1 MSNPPAH
8 RRLVPRRPK
17 PGPTGS
23 PGPASSEPDVEVTE
37 KRSVFDPSVLDLG
50 DEPEDGASRDSM
62 SELTVRRAQLDDPD
76 ELDPTVLR
84 KTAPPVGAPTP
95 GAADDDDD
103 DPPPTPSLA
112 AALAAASEFDV
123 TEIEPAEEDSLAA
136 ATLLRVQRPDSEP
149 SAGVS
154 LVDLEPTTLHAPPT
168 KSGLEDRPTAHLSPA
183 EYGLL
188 AAIAEGHEP
197 SRLRYA
203 DWLDRRGEPARA
215 ELLRLDHA
223 LHEMR
228 ADDPRFIPTLQR
240 IRALAPR
247 VSIDWRSRV
256 SRAAIEGCAAYG
268 VTCPAYWRALPATA
282 DDVRTC
288 PACHDKVY
296 YCATLPLAQERVQ
309 QGQCVAIDATC
320 ERWPNDLV
328 RQCDGCGGE
337 VTPQSRFCTS
347 CGTALPRGRSL
358 GYPAQG

>member
-17 PGPTGS
+17 P
-23 PGPASSEPDVEVTE
+23 APDVEVTE
-37 KRSVFDPSVLDLG
+37 KRPMFDPAVLDLG
-50 DEPEDGASRDSM
+50 DEPDDGARDSM
-62 SELTVRRAQLDDPD
+62 SELTVQRAQLDDPED
-76 ELDPTVLR
+76 LDPTVLR
-84 KTAPPVGAPTP
+84 K
-95 GAADDDDD
+95 AADED

-112 AALAAASEFDV
+112 ASLAAAAEFEA

-168 KSGLEDRPTAHLSPA
+168 KTGLEDRPTAHLSPA
-183 EYGLL
+183 ELGLL

-203 DWLDRRGEPARA
+203 DWLDRRGEPVRA

-223 LHEMR
+223 LREMR

-247 VSIDWRSRV
+247 VSVDWRSRV

-328 RQCDGCGGE
+328 RQCDGCGGA

-347 CGTALPRGRSL
+347 CGTALPRARSL
-358 GYPAQG
+358 GYPAQS

>member
-1 MSNPPAH
+1 
-8 RRLVPRRPK
+8 VPRRPK

-23 PGPASSEPDVEVTE
+23 PSPAPDVELTE
-37 KRSVFDPSVLDLG
+37 KRPMFDPPGQELHE
-50 DEPEDGASRDSM
+50 DEPRDSL
-62 SELTVRRAQLDDPD
+62 SELTIRRPQLDEHDD
-76 ELDPTVLR
+76 LEPTVLR
-84 KTAPPVGAPTP
+84 KADRMAGAL
-95 GAADDDDD
+95 ADEDE
-103 DPPPTPSLA
+103 PPPTPSLA
-112 AALAAASEFDV
+112 AALAAASELEV

-136 ATLLRVQRPDSEP
+136 ATLVRGVRPDSEP

-168 KSGLEDRPTAHLSPA
+168 RSGLEDRPTVHLSPA
-183 EYGLL
+183 ESGLL

-223 LHEMR
+223 LHAMR

-256 SRAAIEGCAAYG
+256 SRAAIEGCGAYG
-268 VTCPAYWRALPATA
+268 VTCPTYWRALPATA

-328 RQCDGCGGE
+328 RQCDGCGGA

-347 CGTALPRGRSL
+347 CGTALPRARSL
-358 GYPAQG
+358 GYPAQS